1 MGWVNE
7 PDMFADF
14 VEQEADKLYRSF
26 AITCLNNIVM
36 RSPVDSGRYR
46 GSHIM
51 SIGQPDYTVTNTADK
66 TGAQTMA
73 AGISAIRGIP
83 TGHFPPVFIQ
93 TNLPYALRLE
103 NGWSKQ
109 AAQGVYAVS
118 FNNAVKAYK

>member
-1 MGWVNE
+1 MVWVNE
-7 PDMFADF
+7 PDMFADL

-36 RSPVDSGRYR
+36 RSPVDTGRYR
-46 GSHIM
+46 GSHVL
-51 SIGQPDYTVTNTADK
+51 SIGAPDYSQGEADK
-66 TGAQTMA
+66 AGSMTLQ
-73 AGISAIRGIP
+73 AGIQTLKGVP
-83 TGHFPPVFIQ
+83 VGKMPKVFIQ
-93 TNLPYALRLE
+93 TNLPYAMRIE